1 MRFTKQTHRAN
12 TDGSIGLIV
21 PHWVTGPNEEEI
33 EPGDVVTL
41 EVVEVQKQ
49 GDEDERT

>member
-12 TDGSIGLIV
+12 TDDSIGLIV
-21 PHWVTGPNEEEI
+21 PHWVEGPDGEEI
-33 EPGDVVTL
+33 EPGDVVTM

-49 GDEDERT
+49 GEDSE